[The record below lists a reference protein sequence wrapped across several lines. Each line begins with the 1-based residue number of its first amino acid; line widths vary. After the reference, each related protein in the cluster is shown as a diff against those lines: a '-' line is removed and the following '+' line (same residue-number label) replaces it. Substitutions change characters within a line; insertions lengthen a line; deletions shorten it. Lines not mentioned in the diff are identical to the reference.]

1 MQRTLIV
8 VVLVLFSALSL
19 PALWQHGYLGIWEV
33 QFRTWAGMQV
43 LTDLT
48 IALVLVLTWLWKD
61 ARATGRKAWPWIV
74 ATLTLGSFAPL
85 VYLLTR
91 RQGGEGMAAQ
101 RAGKHAEQRTGQGA

>member
-1 MQRTLIV
+1 MQRTIIL

-19 PALWQHGYLGIWEV
+19 PALWQHGYLGIWEG
-33 QFRTWAGMQV
+33 QFQSWTGVQV
-43 LTDLT
+43 LADLT

-61 ARATGRKAWPWIV
+61 AKATGRNAWPWIV

-91 RQGGEGMAAQ
+91 RRAGGEV
-101 RAGKHAEQRTGQGA
+101 RTGVRA